1 MSFEKHD
8 GQCGWLATRGL
19 VLDAAKQSRVHQLA
33 VSIVLAVVAMEA
45 TIAIAM
51 EKAVVM
57 AILQLLQK
65 NLNL

>member
-33 VSIVLAVVAMEA
+33 VSIVLAVVAMGA

-51 EKAVVM
+51 EKAV